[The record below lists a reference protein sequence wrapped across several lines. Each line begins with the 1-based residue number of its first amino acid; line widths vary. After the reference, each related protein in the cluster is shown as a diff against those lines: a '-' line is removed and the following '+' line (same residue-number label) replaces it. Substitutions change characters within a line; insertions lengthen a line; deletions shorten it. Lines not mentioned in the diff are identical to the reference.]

1 MASTVTSLCVGLVA
15 IVVGQACAG
24 PRASTIAPSPPELL
38 IPPLDGGADVSSA
51 PTEGVRVGHPV
62 PVPGTAWTVTVHAS
76 SQSAD
81 TQGGVQLS
89 TYESEYRVEI
99 LAVDGPAPSRV
110 RLRFLR
116 NVYVYGE
123 REAPTAIDGKAYI
136 VDARAP
142 HVREASH
149 GGAAPEAEAQRVL
162 DVFPDLGTR
171 TRIDE
176 VLPDEAMR
184 IGDVRDELAGAVLR
198 VLHPRAWAL
207 RAGRATLVRVSGDA
221 AVFDVSL
228 DAASESGLHL
238 EVSGEARVRLR
249 DAQLV
254 ELALDGRYETTPDA
268 GASDPPG
275 TFSLRRSVTS
285 EVTSGR
291 APRIVR

>member
-1 MASTVTSLCVGLVA
+1 MAFF
-15 IVVGQACAG
+15 VGQACG
-24 PRASTIAPSPPELL
+24 PSRPPTIAPARPDLLVPP
-38 IPPLDGGADVSSA
+38 IDGGAVVSPGPA
-51 PTEGVRVGHPV
+51 EGVRFGHPV

-81 TQGGVQLS
+81 AQGGVQLS

-123 REAPTAIDGKAYI
+123 RDAPTVIDGKEYV

-149 GGAAPEAEAQRVL
+149 GGVAPEAEAQRVL

-184 IGDVRDELAGAVLR
+184 IGDVRDELASAVLR
-198 VLHPRAWAL
+198 VIHPRAWSL
-207 RAGRATLVRVSGDA
+207 RAGSATLARVSGDVA
-221 AVFDVSL
+221 IFEVTL
-228 DAASESGLHL
+228 DAASESGLHMEL
-238 EVSGEARVRLR
+238 SGEARVRLR

-268 GASDPPG
+268 GPSEPPG

-285 EVTSGR
+285 DVTSDQV
-291 APRIVR
+291 PRSVR